1 LSAWNCIA
9 VHRNRSV
16 SSRILGEYTIDD
28 LLPFVRRIVAANRFL
43 NERDVVAEGL
53 RLLQAR
59 ETLRD
64 EVRKG
69 FEQLDAG
76 LGIPAE
82 QVYARVEQRIRDIE
96 SSAF

>member
-1 LSAWNCIA
+1 MTTEIP
-9 VHRNRSV
+9 R
-16 SSRILGEYTIDD
+16 D
-28 LLPFVRRIVAANRFL
+28 LLPFVERMVAAKRFL
-43 NERDVVAEGL
+43 NEGDVVAEGL

-76 LGIPAE
+76 LGLPAE
-82 QVYARVEQRIRDIE
+82 QVYARVEQRIREIE
-96 SSAF
+96 RGNT